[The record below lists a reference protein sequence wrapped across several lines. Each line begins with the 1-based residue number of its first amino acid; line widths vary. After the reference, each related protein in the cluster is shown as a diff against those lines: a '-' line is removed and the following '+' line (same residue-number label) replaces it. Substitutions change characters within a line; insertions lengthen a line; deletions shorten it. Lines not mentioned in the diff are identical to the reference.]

1 MDGKC
6 ARRLPEHP
14 GRVPYRH
21 RQEKIRLLQGK
32 NTLTLE
38 NVFLDIF
45 KKEGIRGLFLGW
57 QLITVQSLSLATIFY
72 LYDRLMTDY
81 DQAIN

>member
-1 MDGKC
+1 MASVLAAYLSILAGYPIDTVRRRFVSCKGKY
-6 ARRLPEHP
+6 P
-14 GRVPYRH
+14 
-21 RQEKIRLLQGK
+21 
-32 NTLTLE
+32 NTRE
-38 NVFLDIF
+38 CFLDIF